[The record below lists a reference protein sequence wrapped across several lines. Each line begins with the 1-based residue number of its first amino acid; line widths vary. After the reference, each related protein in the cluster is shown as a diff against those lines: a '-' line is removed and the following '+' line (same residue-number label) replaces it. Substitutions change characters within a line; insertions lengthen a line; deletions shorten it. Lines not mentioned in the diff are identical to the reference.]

1 MTYLQYVIENVCP
14 ADVLTITKPILDP
27 DTYMDPDTG
36 AMGCRGITCEQC
48 WNQEI
53 MKPLDK

>member
-1 MTYLQYVIENVCP
+1 MTYLEYAIEYECP
-14 ADVLTITKPILDP
+14 GEILTCEGASLDP
-27 DTYMDPDTG
+27 NTYISSDTG
-36 AMGCRGITCEQC
+36 CVGCRGITCEQC